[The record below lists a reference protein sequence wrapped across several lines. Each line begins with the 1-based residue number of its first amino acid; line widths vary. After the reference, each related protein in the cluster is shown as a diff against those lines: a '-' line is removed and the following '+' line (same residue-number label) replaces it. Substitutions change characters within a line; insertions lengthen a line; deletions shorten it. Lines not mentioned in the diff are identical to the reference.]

1 MKSIVH
7 AVEKPQEI
15 QYTVRKDGMA
25 DVWLRR
31 NIAQQPCHS
40 DGGGETTWNMSMMR
54 SFSAPQQAGMMLQQ
68 IRTLSG
74 RSVRLGAGRSADE
87 RRDAGKEDCRLGA

>member
-40 DGGGETTWNMSMMR
+40 DGEGDNLEYVYDEV
-54 SFSAPQQAGMMLQQ
+54 FSAPQQAGMMLQQ

-74 RSVRLGAGRSADE
+74 RSVRTGRWTF
-87 RRDAGKEDCRLGA
+87 R